1 MRVDAGSLNGW
12 AILAAALAAYVL
24 GAVWYA
30 PPVLGR
36 AWLSALGKRPEELGS
51 PVRAMTIQL
60 LLTLVTATVLALLVV
75 RFGAITWAEGA
86 AIGLVAGIGLVA
98 TSLASDYLFCGWSL
112 RLYSIQVAYK
122 LMSLALM
129 GAILGAWR

>member
-1 MRVDAGSLNGW
+1 MLVDVASLNGW
-12 AILAAALAAYVL
+12 AILAAALAAYAL
-24 GAVWYA
+24 GGVWYA
-30 PPVLGR
+30 PPVFGR
-36 AWLSALGKRPEELGS
+36 AWLSALGKRREELGS

-86 AIGLVAGIGLVA
+86 AIGLVAGVGLVA

-112 RLYSIQVAYK
+112 RLYWIQVAYK
-122 LMSLALM
+122 LVSLTLM

>member
-1 MRVDAGSLNGW
+1 LVDLGSLNGW
-12 AILAAALAAYVL
+12 AILAAALAAYAL
-24 GAVWYA
+24 GALWYA
-30 PPVLGR
+30 RPVLGR
-36 AWLSALGKRPEELGS
+36 AWLSALGKRREELGS
-51 PVRAMTIQL
+51 AVRAMTIQL

-122 LMSLALM
+122 LVSLTLM

>member
-1 MRVDAGSLNGW
+1 MLVDVASLNGW
-12 AILAAALAAYVL
+12 AILAAALAAYAL

-36 AWLSALGKRPEELGS
+36 AWLSALDKRAAELGS
-51 PVRAMTIQL
+51 PVWAMAIQL
-60 LLTLVTATVLALLVV
+60 LLTLVTAAVLALLVV

-86 AIGLVAGIGLVA
+86 AIGLVAGVGLVA
-98 TSLASDYLFCGWSL
+98 TSLASGYLFCGWSL

-122 LMSLALM
+122 LVSLTLM

>member
-1 MRVDAGSLNGW
+1 VVDLGSVNGW
-12 AILAAALAAYVL
+12 AILGAAVAGYAL

-30 PPVLGR
+30 PPVLGGV
-36 AWLSALGKRPEELGS
+36 WLRALGKRREELGR

-75 RFGAITWAEGA
+75 RFGAITWIEGA
-86 AIGLVAGIGLVA
+86 VIGLAVGAGLVA
-98 TSLASDYLFCGWSL
+98 TGAASDHLFCGWSW
-112 RLYSIQVAYK
+112 RLFAIQTTYK
-122 LMSLALM
+122 LASLALM

>member
-1 MRVDAGSLNGW
+1 MLVDFGTLNGW
-12 AILAAALAAYVL
+12 AILAAAVAAYAL

-30 PPVLGR
+30 PPVLGN
-36 AWLSALGKRPEELGS
+36 AWLRALGKRKEELGS
-51 PVRAMTIQL
+51 PARAMAIQF
-60 LLTLVTATVLALLVV
+60 LLTLVTATVLALFVV

-98 TSLASDYLFCGWSL
+98 TGIASDFLFCGWSF

-122 LMSLALM
+122 LASLAVM

>member
-1 MRVDAGSLNGW
+1 MLVDPGSLNGW
-12 AILAAALAAYVL
+12 AILAAAVAAYAL
-24 GAVWYA
+24 GAVWYT
-30 PPVLGR
+30 PPVFGN
-36 AWLSALGKRPEELGS
+36 AWLRALGKRREELGR

-86 AIGLVAGIGLVA
+86 AIGLVAGVGLVA

-122 LMSLALM
+122 LVSLTLI

>member
-1 MRVDAGSLNGW
+1 MLVDLGSLNGW
-12 AILAAALAAYVL
+12 AILAAVLAGYAL

-30 PPVLGR
+30 PPVLGN
-36 AWLSALGKRPEELGS
+36 AWLRALGKRKEELRS
-51 PVRAMTIQL
+51 PVRAMAIQC
-60 LLTLVTATVLALLVV
+60 LLTLVTATVLALLIV

-98 TSLASDYLFCGWSL
+98 TSLASDHLFCGWSL

-122 LMSLALM
+122 LVSLTLM

>member
-1 MRVDAGSLNGW
+1 MLVDPGSLNGW
-12 AILAAALAAYVL
+12 AILAAALAAYAL
-24 GAVWYA
+24 GALWYA

-36 AWLSALGKRPEELGS
+36 AWLRALGKRPEELGS
-51 PVRAMTIQL
+51 PVRAMTIQC
-60 LLTLVTATVLALLVV
+60 LLTLVIAAVLALLVV

-86 AIGLVAGIGLVA
+86 AIGLVAGVGLVA
-98 TSLASDYLFCGWSL
+98 TSLASDYLFCGWSP

-122 LMSLALM
+122 LASLTLM

>member
-1 MRVDAGSLNGW
+1 MLVDPGSLNGW
-12 AILAAALAAYVL
+12 AILAAALAAYAL
-24 GAVWYA
+24 GGVWYA
-30 PPVLGR
+30 PPVFGR
-36 AWLSALGKRPEELGS
+36 AWLSALGKRREELGS

-122 LMSLALM
+122 LVSLTLM

>member
-1 MRVDAGSLNGW
+1 MLVDVGSLNGW
-12 AILAAALAAYVL
+12 AILAAALAAYAL
-24 GAVWYA
+24 GALWYA

-51 PVRAMTIQL
+51 PVRAMGIQF

-86 AIGLVAGIGLVA
+86 LIGLIAGVGLVA

-122 LMSLALM
+122 LVSLTLM

>member
-1 MRVDAGSLNGW
+1 MLVDLGSLNGW
-12 AILAAALAAYVL
+12 AILAAVLAGYAL

-30 PPVLGR
+30 PPVLGN
-36 AWLSALGKRPEELGS
+36 AWLRALGKRKEELGS
-51 PVRAMTIQL
+51 PVRAMAIQF

-86 AIGLVAGIGLVA
+86 AIGLIAGVGLVA
-98 TSLASDYLFCGWSL
+98 TGLASDYLFSGWSL
-112 RLYSIQVAYK
+112 RLYAIQVAYK
-122 LMSLALM
+122 LVSLAVM

>member
-1 MRVDAGSLNGW
+1 MLVDVASLNGW
-12 AILAAALAAYVL
+12 AILAAALAAYAL
-24 GAVWYA
+24 GGVWYA
-30 PPVLGR
+30 PPVFGR
-36 AWLSALGKRPEELGS
+36 AWLSALGKRREELGS
-51 PVRAMTIQL
+51 PVRAMTVQL

-122 LMSLALM
+122 LVSLTLM

>member
-1 MRVDAGSLNGW
+1 
-12 AILAAALAAYVL
+12 
-24 GAVWYA
+24 
-30 PPVLGR
+30 
-36 AWLSALGKRPEELGS
+36 
-51 PVRAMTIQL
+51 MTIQL

-122 LMSLALM
+122 LVSLTLM

>member
-1 MRVDAGSLNGW
+1 MLVDLGSLNGW
-12 AILAAALAAYVL
+12 AIVAAVAAAYAL
-24 GAVWYA
+24 GALWYA

-36 AWLSALGKRPEELGS
+36 AWLTALGKRPEELGN
-51 PVRAMTIQL
+51 PVRALTIQL

-86 AIGLVAGIGLVA
+86 AIGLVAGVGLVA
-98 TSLASDYLFCGWSL
+98 TSLASDYLFCGWGL
-112 RLYSIQVAYK
+112 KLFSIQVAYK
-122 LMSLALM
+122 LVSLTLM

>member
-1 MRVDAGSLNGW
+1 MLVDPGSLNGW
-12 AILAAALAAYVL
+12 AILAAVAAAYAL

-30 PPVLGR
+30 PPVFGR
-36 AWLSALGKRPEELGS
+36 AWRLALGKRPEELGS
-51 PVRAMTIQL
+51 PVRAMAVQF
-60 LLTLVTATVLALLVV
+60 LLTLVAATVLALLVV

-98 TSLASDYLFCGWSL
+98 TALASDYLFCGWSL

-122 LMSLALM
+122 LASLTLM

>member
-1 MRVDAGSLNGW
+1 MLVDLGSLNGW
-12 AILAAALAAYVL
+12 AILAALLAGYAL

-30 PPVLGR
+30 PPVLGN
-36 AWLSALGKRPEELGS
+36 AWLRALGKRKEELGS

-86 AIGLVAGIGLVA
+86 AIGLVAGVGLVA
-98 TSLASDYLFCGWSL
+98 TSLASDYLFCGRSL

-122 LMSLALM
+122 LVSLTLM

>member
-1 MRVDAGSLNGW
+1 MLVDAGSLNGW

-122 LMSLALM
+122 LTSLALM

>member
-1 MRVDAGSLNGW
+1 MLVDVASLNGW
-12 AILAAALAAYVL
+12 AILAAALAAYAL
-24 GAVWYA
+24 GGVWYA
-30 PPVLGR
+30 PPVFGR
-36 AWLSALGKRPEELGS
+36 AWLSALGKRREELGS

-122 LMSLALM
+122 LVSLTLM